1 MKKTVLCTLIF
12 VGVTITGNA
21 QTLISSAGG
30 QLFSESVNL
39 SFSAGDVF
47 TASFSG
53 STVNLSGG
61 FVQVSDLILTS
72 NEPVNTDLPT
82 RFEMS
87 QNYPN
92 PFNPSTNIQFS
103 LPKTSNVKLEV
114 FNSIGILVA
123 TLIDDQ
129 KQAGFHT
136 IRFDASRYSSG
147 MYFYRLIANN
157 SIIATK
163 KMILIK

>member
-1 MKKTVLCTLIF
+1 M
-12 VGVTITGNA
+12 GVTFTVKA

-30 QLFSESVNL
+30 VLSSESVSLN
-39 SFSAGDVF
+39 FSAGDVF

-53 STVNLSGG
+53 SNVNISGG
-61 FVQVSDLILTS
+61 FVSVSDLILTS
-72 NEPVNTDLPT
+72 NEQVQEDLPV
-82 RFEMS
+82 RFNLS

-103 LPKTSNVKLEV
+103 LPKASNVKLEV
-114 FNSIGILVA
+114 FNSIGVLVA

-129 KQAGFHT
+129 KPAGFHT
-136 IRFDASRYSSG
+136 VRFDASRYSSG
-147 MYFYRLIANN
+147 MYFYRLIAGN
-157 SIIATK
+157 SVIATK

>member
-1 MKKTVLCTLIF
+1 MKLKLLFTLLF
-12 VGVTITGNA
+12 VGVSITSYS

-30 QLFSESVNL
+30 TLFSENISLN
-39 SFSAGDVF
+39 FSAGDVF
-47 TASFSG
+47 TTSFSG
-53 STVNLSGG
+53 SSVTLSGG
-61 FVQVSDLILTS
+61 FVGITDRILTS
-72 NEPVNTDLPT
+72 SEVENPDLPIQ
-82 RFEMS
+82 FDLS

-103 LPKTSNVKLEV
+103 LPKTSDVKLEV
-114 FNSIGILVA
+114 FNSIGVLVA

-136 IRFDASRYSSG
+136 VRFDASRYSSG

-157 SIIATK
+157 AVVSTK